1 MRIYYL
7 LVPVVVIGT
16 ALFGSY
22 LTSLGLGEWYGSLNL
37 PSFAPPG
44 GLIGTVWSTIYL
56 LVAICAFIF
65 YARVKDKK
73 QKDRVT
79 AFFLVN
85 AFLNVF
91 WSFLFFA
98 NQLIGFAILD
108 SILLG
113 FSVLILIYLIY
124 PVSKLAAG
132 LLLPYVVWVGFA
144 TYLNYLI
151 WTLN

>member
-16 ALFGSY
+16 ALLGSY
-22 LTSLGLGEWYGSLNL
+22 LTSLGLGDWYGSLNL

-44 GLIGTVWSTIYL
+44 GFIGTVWSTIYL
-56 LVAICAFIF
+56 LTAICAFIF
-65 YARVKDKK
+65 YARVKEKK
-73 QKDRVT
+73 QKDRIT

-91 WSFLFFA
+91 WSFLFFT

-108 SILLG
+108 SILLW

-132 LLLPYVVWVGFA
+132 LLLPYIVWVGFA

-151 WTLN
+151 WTL